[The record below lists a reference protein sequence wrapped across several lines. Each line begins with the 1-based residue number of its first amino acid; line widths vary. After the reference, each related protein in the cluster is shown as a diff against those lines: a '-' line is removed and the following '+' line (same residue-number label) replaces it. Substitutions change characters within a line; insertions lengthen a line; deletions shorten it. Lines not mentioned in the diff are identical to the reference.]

1 MKLSDRLSSIA
12 IAIDSGNGEAQI
24 AWQAADRID
33 ELEARLRN
41 VHAAALYLRST
52 MAQIEG
58 LLRGE
63 KLFGM
68 ATSDDP
74 LCVAELKAKACLRVV
89 GEMDFRTKGRT

>member
-24 AWQAADRID
+24 AWQAAERID

>member
-24 AWQAADRID
+24 AWAAAERID